1 MCPVSI
7 NGDQVWPLS
16 WETVT
21 WLVRC
26 RSRLPSYAQI
36 ITTSRPG
43 CISQMRVSH
52 GVISPGGRKNVLV
65 PSSAP
70 ISAAQDGPELP
81 GWVRA
86 IGELIKA
93 SRTEK
98 IARSRFNTWPGGFQ
112 QLGITPFDH
121 LRNLPSASFVVGE
134 RNEIVPWLK
143 PSCRGNRDALFKIVP
158 IEA

>member
-1 MCPVSI
+1 MAIVVGDGDMVGQVPVTLAVI
-7 NGDQVWPLS
+7 
-16 WETVT
+16 
-21 WLVRC
+21 
-26 RSRLPSYAQI
+26 
-36 ITTSRPG
+36 RPDHHYQPAG
-43 CISQMRVSH
+43 LHFADARF
-52 GVISPGGRKNVLV
+52 PRRNLAGRQEERPVV

-70 ISAAQDGPELP
+70 ISAAQDGTELP

-158 IEA
+158 IEAISGGN